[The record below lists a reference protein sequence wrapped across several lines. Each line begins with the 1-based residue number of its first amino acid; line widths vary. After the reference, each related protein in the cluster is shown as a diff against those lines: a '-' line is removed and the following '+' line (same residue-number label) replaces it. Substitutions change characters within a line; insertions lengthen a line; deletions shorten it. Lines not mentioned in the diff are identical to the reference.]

1 MWKQRVGVA
10 VTMGTDPERR
20 KMEFTIGSKATMRIG
35 ADLDPGS
42 ASDDDEHSQLSQ
54 TRED

>member
-1 MWKQRVGVA
+1 MGVA